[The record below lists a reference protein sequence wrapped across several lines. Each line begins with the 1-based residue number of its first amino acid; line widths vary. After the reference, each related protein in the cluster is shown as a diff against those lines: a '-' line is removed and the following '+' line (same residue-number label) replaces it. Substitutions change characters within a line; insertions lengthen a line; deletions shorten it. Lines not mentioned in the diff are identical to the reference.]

1 MSENYKPEGYRDI
14 WYTPGQ
20 EVPVPLDLGDS
31 ATLEEAIYH
40 TRVQGLPPGVTDS
53 LVACRKLYHEN
64 ARLHDRL
71 FQLQAYAVVVT
82 ALLFAVMLFAAYALW
97 GR

>member
-20 EVPVPLDLGDS
+20 EVPVRVPLDLGDS

-40 TRVQGLPPGVTDS
+40 TRVQGLPLS
-53 LVACRKLYHEN
+53 
-64 ARLHDRL
+64 
-71 FQLQAYAVVVT
+71 
-82 ALLFAVMLFAAYALW
+82 
-97 GR
+97 